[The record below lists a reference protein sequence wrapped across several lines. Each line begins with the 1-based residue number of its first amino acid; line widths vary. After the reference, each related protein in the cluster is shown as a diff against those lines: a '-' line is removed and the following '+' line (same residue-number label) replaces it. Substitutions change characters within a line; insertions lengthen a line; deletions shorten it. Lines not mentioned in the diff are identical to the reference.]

1 MLQNKK
7 EAACINMLS
16 TFFFWS
22 NMLSTLID
30 TKQLLLLELTF
41 KPNSSLKLREI
52 AFRAHKLAHLASPT
66 NIVSSAYCIIIHPKT
81 KENCDQKKKPKKMP
95 LCTLE
100 NKTIKTNLLTST
112 QILK

>member
-52 AFRAHKLAHLASPT
+52 AFRAHKFSYQYRVISILH
-66 NIVSSAYCIIIHPKT
+66 YHP
-81 KENCDQKKKPKKMP
+81 PKNQRK
-95 LCTLE
+95 L
-100 NKTIKTNLLTST
+100 
-112 QILK
+112 